1 MARGAILW
9 QSYSSLVKSTHH
21 LGAEGLSVAR
31 ILLLFA
37 AQYILMLVWPLYL
50 YAYEYGMRGYCLS
63 QLWKRSSAMLDCV
76 GQKLRWALLNTMTHL
91 LKRIAPGKEAF

>member
-1 MARGAILW
+1 MGKEDALKGCVSW
-9 QSYSSLVKSTHH
+9 LVEPFYGNRIHRLVQSTHH

-50 YAYEYGMRGYCLS
+50 YAYEYGMRGYCVS

-76 GQKLRWALLNTMTHL
+76 G
-91 LKRIAPGKEAF
+91 